1 MTDYG
6 SPLQFGLS
14 VTPEASDVEN
24 LSELVRLA
32 DNTGSSAPP
41 ASDVGQSGGYA

>member
-14 VTPEASDVEN
+14 VMPEAANIDNISG
-24 LSELVRLA
+24 LVRLA
-32 DNTGSSAPP
+32 DNTALDLV
-41 ASDVGQSGGYA
+41 ALQDHRV